1 MTALYLHI
9 PFCESRC
16 IYCDFFSSTQG
27 DAVKERFT
35 TALCSELAAR
45 SNEACGNSIS
55 TIYFGGGT
63 PSQLP
68 TRQLL
73 RIFDTIHANYA
84 VETDAEITLEAN
96 PEDVSTAFV
105 KSLMGM
111 GVNRMSMGVQSF
123 DDKILSFL
131 HRRHNSDK
139 ARTAVREIS
148 DCGIGNISI
157 DLIYGLPGQ
166 SIDGWQKDLN
176 CAFGLPISHLSAYS
190 LTFERETALWRMHEE
205 GLVEETDDEISL
217 RMYDL
222 LCSRCEAEGFG
233 HYEISNFSKPGYHSR
248 HNSSYWND
256 TPYIGVGPSAH
267 SYDGKDVRR
276 RNASDLEGYIA
287 SEGLTGH
294 TLEVLNEKDKYNDFV
309 FTALRTRE
317 GLDLKSL
324 EERFGRNRTR
334 FVNEVAKRH
343 LRIGLVEKNGSI
355 LRLTRRALF
364 TSDDV
369 ISDYIIID

>member
-1 MTALYLHI
+1 M
-9 PFCESRC
+9 
-16 IYCDFFSSTQG
+16 
-27 DAVKERFT
+27 
-35 TALCSELAAR
+35 AAR

-139 ARTAVREIS
+139 ARAAVREIS

-166 SIDGWQKDLN
+166 SINGWQKDLN

-276 RNASDLEGYIA
+276 QNASDLEGYIA